1 MSLNRISGRL
11 QRLKALLNVS
21 GKLTQEEEHKLL
33 SESEL
38 LMGQLQDKFYV
49 IDTPSDTDRIW
60 QIAASEKPDLIV
72 VDHLRLVK
80 DEGTN
85 EVKRQGW
92 ITERL
97 HDLSKAQDC
106 HVMILAQLNRA
117 VEQRS
122 GQEKRPVLSDL
133 RDSGE
138 IEENADLVM
147 MLYRSD
153 IANNDKPTLHSETEL
168 LIRKF
173 RDGVRN
179 GRILL
184 SFNTKKQ
191 WFGPSPGG

>member
-1 MSLNRISGRL
+1 M
-11 QRLKALLNVS
+11 
-21 GKLTQEEEHKLL
+21 TPEEENKLL
-33 SESEL
+33 SESDK
-38 LMGQLQDKFYV
+38 LMSQLQDKFYV
-49 IDTPSDTDRIW
+49 IDSPSDTDRIW

-72 VDHLRLVK
+72 VDHLRLVR
-80 DEGTN
+80 DEGTK

-153 IANNDKPTLHSETEL
+153 IANNEKPIDK
-168 LIRKF
+168 K
-173 RDGVRN
+173 G
-179 GRILL
+179 
-184 SFNTKKQ
+184 
-191 WFGPSPGG
+191 